1 MNNQLRKT
9 VMSTFEAVMNI
20 ECNDECTEE
29 LYIQSFQ
36 TLIDSGHIWGL
47 QGSYGR
53 TAMSLI
59 EAGLCTKVK

>member
-1 MNNQLRKT
+1 MKT
-9 VMSTFEAVMNI
+9 FDAVMNI

-29 LYIQSFQ
+29 PYIQSFQ

-53 TAMSLI
+53 TAMGLI
-59 EAGLCTKVK
+59 EAGLCTR

>member
-1 MNNQLRKT
+1 
-9 VMSTFEAVMNI
+9 MSTLDAIMNI

-53 TAMSLI
+53 TAMALI
-59 EAGLCTKVK
+59 EAGYCTERKQQ

>member
-1 MNNQLRKT
+1 M
-9 VMSTFEAVMNI
+9 EIIDAIMNI

-36 TLIDSGHIWGL
+36 TLIHSGHIWGL

>member
-1 MNNQLRKT
+1 M
-9 VMSTFEAVMNI
+9 EIIDAIMNI

-53 TAMSLI
+53 TAMGLI
-59 EAGLCTKVK
+59 EAGLCTR

>member
-1 MNNQLRKT
+1 MKIID
-9 VMSTFEAVMNI
+9 AIMNI

-47 QGSYGR
+47 QDSYGR
-53 TAMSLI
+53 TATELI
-59 EAGLCTKVK
+59 EAGLCTQ

>member
-1 MNNQLRKT
+1 M
-9 VMSTFEAVMNI
+9 EIIDAIMNI

-36 TLIDSGHIWGL
+36 TLIDSVHIWCL

-53 TAMSLI
+53 TAMALI
-59 EAGLCTKVK
+59 EAGYCTR